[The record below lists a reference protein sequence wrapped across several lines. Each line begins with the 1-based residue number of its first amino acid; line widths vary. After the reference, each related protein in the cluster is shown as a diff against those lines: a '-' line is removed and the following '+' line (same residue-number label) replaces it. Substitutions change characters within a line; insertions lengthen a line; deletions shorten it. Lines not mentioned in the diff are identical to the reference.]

1 MPASLGRPRSAPV
14 AERDEDGAAANAEP
28 ARSTLPVSPRPA
40 LNQTGQR
47 QPPRLPLRCGDRRHP
62 ATRSPHRWLPG
73 GAHTQGLPDP
83 GRVSGSKYPRRSRR
97 SPAGGKP
104 CRLRRRRVSVKEP
117 ACGVRLV
124 GEHLQPPAQ
133 LGDRRELGASVHHA
147 AGDHASPSPAR
158 SPSRRQGLTPRPPA
172 SVNTLKPTERRP
184 PQQRLSTRQRTCRS
198 AASLRASPT
207 SPSCVPQSPP
217 VAATGITCGPFR
229 DTAPVCDPRSPHLA
243 PPHSAT
249 GQWALDAAP
258 SVTRLFRVTGAP
270 QRGGLKPTPPLPES
284 HFP

>member
-1 MPASLGRPRSAPV
+1 MGCRRRSAARGPPPSSNATRTGLPPTPSRPGAPCQSALV
-14 AERDEDGAAANAEP
+14 PPSTRPDSASHHDCRSGAATGVTRRQGPRTVGSQAGLTRRGYPIQAGSP
-28 ARSTLPVSPRPA
+28 GPST
-40 LNQTGQR
+40 
-47 QPPRLPLRCGDRRHP
+47 
-62 ATRSPHRWLPG
+62 
-73 GAHTQGLPDP
+73 
-83 GRVSGSKYPRRSRR
+83 PRRSRR

-104 CRLRRRRVSVKEP
+104 CRLRRQRLSVKEP

-147 AGDHASPSPAR
+147 AGDHAYPSPAR
-158 SPSRRQGLTPRPPA
+158 SPSRRQGLTPRPRT

-229 DTAPVCDPRSPHLA
+229 DTAPVCDPRSPRLA

-258 SVTRLFRVTGAP
+258 SVARPFRVTGAP
-270 QRGGLKPTPPLPES
+270 QRGA
-284 HFP
+284 